1 MVGRALSNWFAYVI
15 GFAICAGGVM
25 LFGELLGWVVDRVS
39 PTTPNKTR
47 SSDEDAVD
55 HRFYRSDEGEDY

>member
-1 MVGRALSNWFAYVI
+1 
-15 GFAICAGGVM
+15 M

-47 SSDEDAVD
+47 FTDEDAVD
-55 HRFYRSDEGEDY
+55 HRFYRPDEGEDY